1 MVNSYIKISWN
12 YRSFKKKNLFPLA
25 VIFAQEVMNMEREKN
40 LALSL

>member
-12 YRSFKKKNLFPLA
+12 YRSFKKNLFPLA